1 MGLEGCDGLQ
11 KFKVSKK
18 MNLTVATIGIM
29 LLLAGFFYAI
39 FDFLTAA
46 DTIDGVPVGDLVYEE
61 DSPDGAFTVEFYR
74 TSGGATTD
82 FAMLGVM
89 ERKETGERARIFWE
103 YPCETVSVDWDDAH
117 IFVNDI
123 KLKKMMDVY
132 DFRYGIAEREVNSS
146 IPN

>member
-1 MGLEGCDGLQ
+1 MKISD
-11 KFKVSKK
+11 KVY
-18 MNLTVATIGIM
+18 LGAATIAIT
-29 LLLAGFFYAI
+29 LLLAGFYYI
-39 FDFLTAA
+39 IYDFLTAA

-74 TSGGATTD
+74 TSGGATTG

-117 IFVNDI
+117 IFINDI
-123 KLKKMMDVY
+123 KLEKMMDVY
-132 DFRYGIAEREVNSS
+132 DFRYGIAEREVDSS
-146 IPN
+146 ISD

>member
-1 MGLEGCDGLQ
+1 MKISD
-11 KFKVSKK
+11 KVY
-18 MNLTVATIGIM
+18 LGAATIAIT
-29 LLLAGFFYAI
+29 LLLAGFYYI
-39 FDFLTAA
+39 IYDFLTAA

-103 YPCETVSVDWDDAH
+103 YPCETVTVDWDDAH
-117 IFVNDI
+117 IFINDI
-123 KLKKMMDVY
+123 KLEKMMDVY
-132 DFRYGIAEREVNSS
+132 DFRYGIAEREVDSS
-146 IPN
+146 ISD